1 MKKSLKFAEI
11 RCIFA
16 RDLPH
21 IWRGGSKTQLIVP
34 AWKLR
39 CAEGQKMVKRQD
51 FHVAKLAAWGE
62 TFVTSRGKEPQVP

>member
-1 MKKSLKFAEI
+1 MKSLKFAKI

-16 RDLPH
+16 CDLPH
-21 IWRGGSKTQLIVP
+21 IWRGGSRTQLIVP

-51 FHVAKLAAWGE
+51 FHVAKPAAWGK
-62 TFVTSRGKEPQVP
+62 TFVTSCGKEPQVP